1 MSDWVS
7 WWTPDLTAV
16 LIAIV
21 KAIVL
26 LLGVV
31 LLAAMLIW
39 VERRLL
45 GLWQDRYGPNRVG
58 PFGLLQVSAD
68 MIKIFFKED
77 WVPPFVDK
85 PVFLIAPA
93 VAMITAMLAFL
104 LVPVAPG
111 WGVAPDL
118 NVGVLL
124 FFGLASLAV
133 YAAML
138 GGWSSNSKY
147 ALLGGL
153 RAAAQMLSYEVF
165 MGIALMGVVIQA
177 GSFQLDHIV
186 AAQRHLWFIVPQFF
200 GFCMFSLAAVA
211 TTHRFPFDL
220 PEAEQELTAGYHTEY
235 SGMKFGMFFVAEY
248 VGVVLVSALL
258 TTLFF
263 GGWHGPLTDRLPWLA
278 FVWFS
283 LKTLFFVMIF
293 ILLRGALPRPRYDQI
308 MAVGWK
314 LCLPVSLVNLLV
326 TAAVVLAGTPRGA

>member
-1 MSDWVS
+1 MTDWTS
-7 WWTPDLTAV
+7 WWTPELTAV
-16 LIAIV
+16 LVAAV

-26 LLGVV
+26 LLGLVMV
-31 LLAAMLIW
+31 GAMLIW

-45 GLWQDRYGPNRVG
+45 ALWQDRYGPNRVG
-58 PFGLLQVSAD
+58 PLGLLQVVAD

-93 VAMITAMLAFL
+93 LAMITAMLAFV

-124 FFGLASLAV
+124 FFALASLEV

-177 GSFQLDHIV
+177 GSFQLDQIV

-258 TTLFF
+258 TTWFF
-263 GGWHGPLTDRLPWLA
+263 GGWHGPFADRLPWLG
-278 FVWFS
+278 FVWFA
-283 LKTLFFVMIF
+283 LKTFFF
-293 ILLRGALPRPRYDQI
+293 IMTFVLLRGALPRPRYDQM

-314 LCLPVSLVNLLV
+314 RCLPLSLANVLV
-326 TAAVVLAGTPRGA
+326 TAAVVLAGNVTGA